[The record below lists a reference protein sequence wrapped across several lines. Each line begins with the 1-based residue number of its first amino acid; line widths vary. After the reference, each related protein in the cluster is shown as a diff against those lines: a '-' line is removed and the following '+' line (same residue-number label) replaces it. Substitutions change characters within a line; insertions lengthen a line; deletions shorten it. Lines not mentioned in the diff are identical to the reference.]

1 MASWKKVLVSGSS
14 IEVNQITASGVPT
27 TDNESN
33 LLVID
38 SNGSITQMDQA
49 NVNAGNTYFIGGAD
63 TSSVVTNLSF
73 DTSTDYLIYTG
84 AFDHGFG
91 FSTAEANNTA
101 SIKLHTP
108 QALKTSSSPTFAD
121 VYIEDKIYSSTDT
134 NTYIEM
140 SPANA
145 NRSLEVFVDGGA
157 YITLDGDEQGD
168 GVRSFVINRAGL
180 DMDFTIEGDTDQKLF
195 FINAGEDK
203 VAIGTP
209 TVNAS
214 SILTVDG
221 TIHTAGI
228 TASALPSNAAS
239 TTVIVNA
246 GSGQLETRDIDDL
259 LADGNGLFNSGSI
272 NGTDDEIEVTYP
284 VANETKIGIVT
295 NPILTGNVGV
305 AGNLSA
311 SGDITASNIQLFGD
325 LALGGNIFSF
335 NGFSFIEGVS
345 AVFTGS
351 NIFGSGSTPLANDE
365 AGGGVAHQFT
375 GSVAITGSNLT
386 IISGGITATE
396 NTGSFG
402 YLTALEISSSGLLF
416 ASLSNDDSTLA
427 DGVVVYDNATGQFF
441 TTASNA
447 VGVTEYPDLNLIPAG
462 ILSSSFLNSPGQ
474 GEVRLT
480 SNSIQGP
487 IIDLGLQTSDSPQFV
502 SLNLT
507 GNLTASGVIS
517 GSSMLFASL
526 SLDSTTQNRTVTYNA
541 ATGKFFHTGSY
552 GGGGGGGDTN
562 YDDLLEIPEDIISGS
577 VLSSAGQG
585 SVILTTNGVATNITA
600 DVGLETSDSP
610 QFVDLTLTGNGTI
623 AGNLTVNG
631 DLTSIS
637 TTNMVV
643 EDTFILLA
651 SGSQNADNT
660 SPNDGGI
667 IVERTND
674 QKGTALFWD
683 SSALTWAIDV
693 DEADS
698 INNSSVNSDVNV
710 ATIQLNN
717 GAPSAGSTPV
727 LGVNDS
733 NTGGRLGNLFVDASD
748 DFGVYVYV

>member
-1 MASWKKVLVSGSS
+1 
-14 IEVNQITASGVPT
+14 
-27 TDNESN
+27 
-33 LLVID
+33 
-38 SNGSITQMDQA
+38 MDQA

-295 NPILTGNVGV
+295 NPILTGNVG
-305 AGNLSA
+305 GCRKS
-311 SGDITASNIQLFGD
+311 I
-325 LALGGNIFSF
+325 SF
-335 NGFSFIEGVS
+335 RRHNGF
-345 AVFTGS
+345 
-351 NIFGSGSTPLANDE
+351 
-365 AGGGVAHQFT
+365 QY
-375 GSVAITGSNLT
+375 T
-386 IISGGITATE
+386 II
-396 NTGSFG
+396 
-402 YLTALEISSSGLLF
+402 
-416 ASLSNDDSTLA
+416 
-427 DGVVVYDNATGQFF
+427 
-441 TTASNA
+441 
-447 VGVTEYPDLNLIPAG
+447 
-462 ILSSSFLNSPGQ
+462 
-474 GEVRLT
+474 
-480 SNSIQGP
+480 
-487 IIDLGLQTSDSPQFV
+487 
-502 SLNLT
+502 
-507 GNLTASGVIS
+507 
-517 GSSMLFASL
+517 
-526 SLDSTTQNRTVTYNA
+526 
-541 ATGKFFHTGSY
+541 
-552 GGGGGGGDTN
+552 
-562 YDDLLEIPEDIISGS
+562 
-577 VLSSAGQG
+577 
-585 SVILTTNGVATNITA
+585 
-600 DVGLETSDSP
+600 
-610 QFVDLTLTGNGTI
+610 
-623 AGNLTVNG
+623 
-631 DLTSIS
+631 
-637 TTNMVV
+637 
-643 EDTFILLA
+643 
-651 SGSQNADNT
+651 
-660 SPNDGGI
+660 
-667 IVERTND
+667 
-674 QKGTALFWD
+674 W
-683 SSALTWAIDV
+683 
-693 DEADS
+693 
-698 INNSSVNSDVNV
+698 
-710 ATIQLNN
+710 
-717 GAPSAGSTPV
+717 
-727 LGVNDS
+727 
-733 NTGGRLGNLFVDASD
+733 
-748 DFGVYVYV
+748 